1 MYEAFFNL
9 SQRPFS
15 LTPDSRFLFPSQGH
29 KRALSYLLYGLE
41 QREGFV
47 VITGD
52 VGTGKTLLI
61 QALFAEL
68 AQRKIATARV
78 AGANLSADSV
88 LPMVAAAFGRPYEG
102 ISKVSLLRDLEV
114 TLLRDAKYSEG
125 ALLVVDEAQ
134 TFSKEA
140 LEELRILSNFEAGGR
155 ALMQVFLVGQ
165 TDLRQVLLDRDMT
178 QLRQRVIASHHLDP
192 LARDECEEYIWHR
205 LTKAGWKGDPDLT
218 PRLFD
223 SVFTWSKG
231 TPRRV
236 NLLMDRLL
244 LYAYLEEEHRL
255 DAEDAGVVM
264 RELSMESS
272 EPEVSSQAPV
282 YEGLEAPQLADLEDR
297 ILALEA
303 GFTLV
308 MRHVARGTAPEFKSS
323 ESLPTSGDKQ

>member
-61 QALFAEL
+61 QTLFAEL
-68 AQRKIATARV
+68 AGREIATARV

-88 LPMVAAAFGRPYEG
+88 LPMVAAAFGRPYENM
-102 ISKVSLLRDLEV
+102 SKVSLLRDLEA
-114 TLLRDAKYSEG
+114 TLLRDAAYSEG

-140 LEELRILSNFEAGGR
+140 LEELRILSNFEMNGR

-165 TDLRQVLLDRDMT
+165 TDLRQVLMDRDMT
-178 QLRQRVIASHHLDP
+178 QLRQRVIASHHLAP
-192 LARDECEEYIWHR
+192 LEHDECEEYIWHR
-205 LTKAGWKGDPDLT
+205 LTTAGWKGDPDLT

-223 SVFTWSKG
+223 SVYAWSRG
-231 TPRRV
+231 IPRKV
-236 NLLMDRLL
+236 NLLMDRLM

-255 DAEDAGVVM
+255 DAEDAGIVT
-264 RELSMESS
+264 RELSMESR
-272 EPEVSSQAPV
+272 EPETPSQTMPN
-282 YEGLEAPQLADLEDR
+282 EDLEIAQLTDLEDR
-297 ILALEA
+297 ISALEA

-308 MRHVARGTAPEFKSS
+308 MRHVARGAASAPKPAEMPPTA
-323 ESLPTSGDKQ
+323 DD

>member
-52 VGTGKTLLI
+52 IGTGKTLLI
-61 QALFAEL
+61 QTLFAEL

-88 LPMVAAAFGRPYEG
+88 LPMVAAAFGRPFESL
-102 ISKVSLLRDLEV
+102 SKVSLLRDLEA
-114 TLLRDAKYSEG
+114 TLLTDSTYSEG

-140 LEELRILSNFEAGGR
+140 LEELRILSNFEVGGR

-165 TDLRQVLLDRDMT
+165 TDLRQILMDRDMT
-178 QLRQRVIASHHLDP
+178 QLRQRVIASHHLEP

-205 LTKAGWKGDPDLT
+205 LTTAGWKGDPDLT

-223 SVFTWSKG
+223 SIFAWSKG
-231 TPRRV
+231 TPRLV

-255 DAEDAGVVM
+255 DAEDAGIVM
-264 RELSMESS
+264 RELSLESR
-272 EPEVSSQAPV
+272 EPETPMQTVSGDGVEVA
-282 YEGLEAPQLADLEDR
+282 QLTELEDR
-297 ILALEA
+297 VSALEA

-308 MRHVARGTAPEFKSS
+308 MRHVAKGAASAPKSV
-323 ESLPTSGDKQ
+323 ESPPKSGDSQ